1 MEPGFHQRARGQA
14 ELNEAWASCPCRFAK
29 TLHLPSPLLTRFP
42 ARPLLLSLRGP
53 YLVSLEIGLQ
63 RDLGQRWGPQQSGG
77 GTPGLGVQGPQQGEA
92 QPQETYR
99 HGFRAEEAAGPGSS

>member
-1 MEPGFHQRARGQA
+1 MSPKAQTMKMQRIFVLSDIF
-14 ELNEAWASCPCRFAK
+14 ELLCRFAK
-29 TLHLPSPLLTRFP
+29 SLHLPSPLLTRFP

-63 RDLGQRWGPQQSGG
+63 RDPGQRWGPQQSGG